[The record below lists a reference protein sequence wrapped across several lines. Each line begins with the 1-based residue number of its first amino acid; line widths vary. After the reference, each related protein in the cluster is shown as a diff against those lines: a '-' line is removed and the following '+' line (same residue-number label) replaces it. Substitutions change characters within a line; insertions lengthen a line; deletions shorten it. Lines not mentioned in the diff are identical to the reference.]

1 MTTYYVRKTNIALM
15 AIPFSRSLRSLHAD
29 GFRPAL
35 IGLFIAIAL
44 IGAWCAW
51 FFFAE
56 ITLYQSA
63 RNAAIQHES
72 ITAKLPANKLERI
85 RPGQAA
91 RLYLNG
97 ASFKKLGAI
106 PAVVTD
112 IIAAPA
118 PDRQGQ
124 INLVAL
130 PEGPSPIFFQD
141 RLTGRVEIEVEHI
154 SPFDW
159 VMRHS
164 GLSEDGADVWLSPER
179 ASLD

>member
-1 MTTYYVRKTNIALM
+1 M

-35 IGLFIAIAL
+35 IGLVIAIVL
-44 IGAWCAW
+44 IGAWCSW
-51 FFFAE
+51 FFLTE
-56 ITLYQSA
+56 ITLYQTA
-63 RNAAIQHES
+63 RNAEIRHEF
-72 ITAKLPANKLERI
+72 ITVELPANKLERI

-97 ASFKKLGAI
+97 VSFKKLGSI

-112 IIAAPA
+112 TSAAPA
-118 PDRQGQ
+118 PGQQGL
-124 INLVAL
+124 ITLIAL

-159 VMRHS
+159 IMRHS
-164 GLSEDGADVWLSPER
+164 GLAEDGADVWLSPER
-179 ASLD
+179 AAID